1 LLRSKVGEEGG
12 FHPIATPNLAT
23 RALHRS
29 ALGMIL
35 QEAVRDRQTR
45 PEPSFRRTCHQRFAG
60 TLRAF
65 GKDFCSAQKDDTV
78 LCQGCLGHH
87 AKRYFLSTSQGTR
100 MSGKSVI
107 RQKNLLSGVRK
118 LAGAVLFL
126 VIAEPCQAQCVA
138 LAERV
143 PPLAVQSFT
152 REPTSLL
159 QQLRNEK
166 EKLAGRLTG
175 YLVTDP
181 SLLPSVEK
189 LVRQASDN
197 DRVAIGAGLYQA
209 ESRCLPTKPEAS
221 RKINDF
227 VRKLGDRAVLTGY
240 AAEAEEP
247 AGAPPQTGKPATSG
261 SGLMTGEWGT
271 EIADPFASVP
281 LPLSQSQ
288 YN

>member
-1 LLRSKVGEEGG
+1 
-12 FHPIATPNLAT
+12 
-23 RALHRS
+23 
-29 ALGMIL
+29 
-35 QEAVRDRQTR
+35 
-45 PEPSFRRTCHQRFAG
+45 
-60 TLRAF
+60 
-65 GKDFCSAQKDDTV
+65 
-78 LCQGCLGHH
+78 
-87 AKRYFLSTSQGTR
+87 
-100 MSGKSVI
+100 MSGKSGI
-107 RQKNLLSGVRK
+107 RQGQLLSGVSK
-118 LAGAVLFL
+118 LAAAVLFL
-126 VIAEPCQAQCVA
+126 VIAKPCQAQCVA

-152 REPTSLL
+152 REPASLL
-159 QQLRNEK
+159 EQLRNEK

-181 SLLPSVEK
+181 TLLPSVEK
-189 LVRQASDN
+189 MVRQASDN
-197 DRVAIGAGLYQA
+197 DRVAIGAGLYRA
-209 ESRCLPTKPEAS
+209 ETRCLPTKPEAS

-247 AGAPPQTGKPATSG
+247 AEAPPQTGKPATSG
-261 SGLMTGEWGT
+261 SGLMTGEWST